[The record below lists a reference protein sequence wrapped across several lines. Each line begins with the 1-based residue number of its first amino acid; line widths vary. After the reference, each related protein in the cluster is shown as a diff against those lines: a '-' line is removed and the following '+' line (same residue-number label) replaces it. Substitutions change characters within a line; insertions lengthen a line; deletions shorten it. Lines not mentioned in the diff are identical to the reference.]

1 MLRAMETRNPMV
13 TYLGFGRKETCTL
26 AVKRGPMEPELP
38 KEQGLARWAPHVPP
52 PTDLA
57 KGALAGAIGGED
69 PKLAVANAVV
79 EPLTGEEVPETQKKL
94 AGQVVHY
101 ATGAVTGALYGMAAE
116 ATPAA
121 TWGWGLPFGAAVWAA
136 LPAATLPAL
145 DLAPPVTQQPPKAVA
160 RNLGMHLLFGAVAET
175 VRRPVRAMMGDH
187 ARRSVTSVTSGQAP
201 NRKGMPQ

>member
-1 MLRAMETRNPMV
+1 
-13 TYLGFGRKETCTL
+13 L

-57 KGALAGAIGGED
+57 KGALAGAIAGVAAAGVMGYAMKRMDKRRARKGGGED